1 MKKRL
6 KPRGNEKTSAV
17 GNMLMKGSKAKRKR
31 SDSNNCH
38 QCHRRDKER
47 VVRCTKCNQKNYC
60 IPCITRWYPTM
71 EEIDCAEACP
81 VCRDICNCAA
91 CLQSNAA
98 NKDLIPD
105 VKLCTKDKV
114 QHSRHIVRVILP
126 YLKQFV
132 AEQNM
137 EREEEAR
144 IQGLSVGGL
153 QIPRANFSPND
164 QVQCDKCKT
173 SIFDVHRSCLR
184 CSYKLCVTCCQEIR
198 GGFLPGITDYQVDDS
213 GGCDHGNLGLKSVY
227 PDKWVSEL
235 LKKAESVAEMCS
247 ITDSPEASEGACS
260 CLRSYQGSELESA
273 KLCEAASR
281 EDSNDNFLYCPSAVN
296 IGKLGVKHFQW
307 HLYKGEPVIIRN
319 VLSGTAGLSWEPLVM
334 WRACRKSRKTNHSHI
349 LEFQVRNCLNWCE
362 ETINMHQ
369 FFKGYSE
376 GLFDSEG
383 QLKILKLEDWP
394 PAESFKERL
403 PRHCREFFR
412 CLPFRHYTLPD
423 AGYLNMS
430 TKLPEVSLKPD
441 LGPKMCISYGADNK
455 LGFGSVTM
463 LQYALSDMVNVLMH
477 TAAICVSP
485 EWVSMMEQAMKSQQG
500 ERDKKKAKGRYNPS
514 IVRNR
519 IQEFEDPE
527 SGAVWDIFRRQDV
540 PKLEEY
546 LRGHYGELRHIDSR
560 LHVNVLTHAEAV
572 NLKPEQLLTI
582 KELKKQHAAQ
592 DKREL
597 YGNKHILNGMEQKQ
611 QSSENGM
618 SRLNKKA
625 FSQALES
632 NLKNETD
639 ELMDY
644 DLANGNT
651 LYKKSDEKAT
661 VDTLMLEQKGG
672 VVGTQLG
679 LCMGN
684 DKADTTSC
692 NVKSS
697 LSVETVSNNDSDV
710 SSHDQQN
717 FLEAPNTGEE
727 GDRGKY
733 SKEES
738 SSTSVS
744 GIMSE
749 SLGEP
754 EGGAL
759 WDIFR
764 RQDVPKLEE
773 YVRLHFKE
781 FRHIYGNQLSQV
793 VHPIHDQ
800 TVYLTMEHKRR
811 LKEEYG
817 IEPWTFIQKLG
828 DAVFIPA
835 GCPHQVRNLKV
846 D

>member
-6 KPRGNEKTSAV
+6 KPRGNEKKCAV

-47 VVRCTKCNQKNYC
+47 VVRCTKCKQKNYC

-114 QHSRHIVRVILP
+114 QHSRHIVRVLLP

-132 AEQNM
+132 AEQNT

-144 IQGLSVGGL
+144 IQGVSVTDL
-153 QIPRANFSPND
+153 QIPRANFGPNY
-164 QVQCDKCKT
+164 QVQCDECKT
-173 SIFDVHRSCLR
+173 SIFDVHRSCLN
-184 CSYKLCVTCCQEIR
+184 CSYKICVTCCREIR
-198 GGFLPGITDYQVDDS
+198 GGFLAGSTHYQS
-213 GGCDHGNLGLKSVY
+213 IY

-247 ITDSPEASEGACS
+247 ITDPPEASEGACS

-281 EDSNDNFLYCPSAVN
+281 EHSNDNFLYCPSAVN

-369 FFKGYSE
+369 FFKGYSD

-412 CLPFRHYTLPD
+412 CLPFRHYTLPH

-441 LGPKMCISYGADNK
+441 LGPKMCISYGPNHK

-485 EWVSMMEQAMKSQQG
+485 ERLSTMEQAMKSQQG
-500 ERDKKKAKGRYNPS
+500 EREKDKGKRRYNPS

-540 PKLEEY
+540 PKLEDY
-546 LRGHYGELRHIDSR
+546 LRRH
-560 LHVNVLTHAEAV
+560 
-572 NLKPEQLLTI
+572 
-582 KELKKQHAAQ
+582 
-592 DKREL
+592 
-597 YGNKHILNGMEQKQ
+597 
-611 QSSENGM
+611 
-618 SRLNKKA
+618 
-625 FSQALES
+625 
-632 NLKNETD
+632 
-639 ELMDY
+639 
-644 DLANGNT
+644 
-651 LYKKSDEKAT
+651 
-661 VDTLMLEQKGG
+661 
-672 VVGTQLG
+672 
-679 LCMGN
+679 
-684 DKADTTSC
+684 
-692 NVKSS
+692 
-697 LSVETVSNNDSDV
+697 
-710 SSHDQQN
+710 
-717 FLEAPNTGEE
+717 
-727 GDRGKY
+727 RG
-733 SKEES
+733 
-738 SSTSVS
+738 
-744 GIMSE
+744 
-749 SLGEP
+749 
-754 EGGAL
+754 
-759 WDIFR
+759 
-764 RQDVPKLEE
+764 
-773 YVRLHFKE
+773 E
-781 FRHIYGNQLSQV
+781 FRHIDFRPPQYA
-793 VHPIHDQ
+793 HPIHDK
-800 TVYLTMEHKRR
+800 VFYLTEEHKRN
-811 LKEEYG
+811 LIEEYG
-817 IEPWTFIQKLG
+817 IEPWTFVQKLG
-828 DAVFIPA
+828 DAVFVPA
-835 GCPHQVRNLKV
+835 GCPYQIRNLKSCISVAVNFVSPESVGECIRLSREYRFLSPKHRYREDKLQVKKMAFHAMRRAVKYLENATV
-846 D
+846 DVPIVAPRDVPIVAARDVPVVAPRDVIVHQTPAMPEIMTVDLDFIREDLEAKKLLLEKEGHFVAPQRREYLDDEINNLLDIIYAVAGPSP

>member
-1 MKKRL
+1 MKIGFRGPDLILLHSSSFRNSLKTRIYTDKEGWGLEMKKRL
-6 KPRGNEKTSAV
+6 KPHGNENKAAV
-17 GNMLMKGSKAKRKR
+17 GNMLMKGSKAKKKR

-114 QHSRHIVRVILP
+114 QHSRHIVRAILP

-144 IQGLSVGGL
+144 IQGLSVTGL

-173 SIFDVHRSCLR
+173 SIFDVHRSCLK
-184 CSYKLCVTCCQEIR
+184 CSYKLCVTCCREIR
-198 GGFLPGITDYQVDDS
+198 GGFLPGSTHYQVHDVIGNFIIIVCPPES
-213 GGCDHGNLGLKSVY
+213 MGGCDHGNLELKSIY

-235 LKKAESVAEMCS
+235 LKKAESIAEMCS

-260 CLRSYQGSELESA
+260 CLRSYQGSEMESA

-334 WRACRKSRKTNHSHI
+334 WRACRKSRKTNHLHI

-369 FFKGYSE
+369 FFKGYSD

-394 PAESFKERL
+394 PAESFEERL

-412 CLPFRHYTLPD
+412 CLPFRHYTLPH

-441 LGPKMCISYGADNK
+441 LGPKMCISYGADHK
-455 LGFGSVTM
+455 FGFGSVTM
-463 LQYALSDMVNVLMH
+463 LQYALSDTVNVLMH
-477 TAAICVSP
+477 TAAICVSA
-485 EWVSMMEQAMKSQQG
+485 ERLSMMEQALKSQQG
-500 ERDKKKAKGRYNPS
+500 EMLKDKGKRRYNPS

-540 PKLEEY
+540 PKLEDY
-546 LRGHYGELRHIDSR
+546 LREHYGEFRHIDSR
-560 LHVNVLTHAEAV
+560 LQ
-572 NLKPEQLLTI
+572 QL
-582 KELKKQHAAQ
+582 
-592 DKREL
+592 
-597 YGNKHILNGMEQKQ
+597 
-611 QSSENGM
+611 
-618 SRLNKKA
+618 
-625 FSQALES
+625 
-632 NLKNETD
+632 
-639 ELMDY
+639 
-644 DLANGNT
+644 
-651 LYKKSDEKAT
+651 
-661 VDTLMLEQKGG
+661 
-672 VVGTQLG
+672 
-679 LCMGN
+679 
-684 DKADTTSC
+684 
-692 NVKSS
+692 
-697 LSVETVSNNDSDV
+697 
-710 SSHDQQN
+710 
-717 FLEAPNTGEE
+717 
-727 GDRGKY
+727 
-733 SKEES
+733 
-738 SSTSVS
+738 
-744 GIMSE
+744 
-749 SLGEP
+749 
-754 EGGAL
+754 
-759 WDIFR
+759 
-764 RQDVPKLEE
+764 
-773 YVRLHFKE
+773 
-781 FRHIYGNQLSQV
+781 
-793 VHPIHDQ
+793 VHPIHDKAF
-800 TVYLTMEHKRR
+800 YLTEEHKRS
-811 LKEEYG
+811 LIEEYG
-817 IEPWTFIQKLG
+817 IEPWTFVQKLG
-828 DAVFIPA
+828 DAVFVPA
-835 GCPHQVRNLKV
+835 GCPYQIRNLKSCTSVAVNFVSPESVGECIRLSREYRSLPYNHRSKEDKLQVKKMAYHAMRRAVKYLENATADKSRSRPTPPLALRDVPHVASRDVSRVASRDVPRVAPRDVPAVAPRDVPILAPRDVPQNPAMPEIMTV
-846 D
+846 DLGFIREDLEAKKMLLDREGHFVAPQRREYLDDEINNLLDIIYAVTGPAP